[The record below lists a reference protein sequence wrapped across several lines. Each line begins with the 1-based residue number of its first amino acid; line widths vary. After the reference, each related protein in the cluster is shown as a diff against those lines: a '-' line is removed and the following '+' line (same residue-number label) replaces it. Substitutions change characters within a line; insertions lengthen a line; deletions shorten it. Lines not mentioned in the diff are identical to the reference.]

1 LARIARIIPGDSRAQ
16 TRQHPDNSKEFCD
29 GPNSSS
35 IEPQSDGRI
44 DYSVRLVPQGD
55 QARRRLDRIVLFP
68 RILGGRG
75 IERVT
80 IDGNEH
86 RQFTRDSIV
95 LAGPW

>member
-1 LARIARIIPGDSRAQ
+1 L
-16 TRQHPDNSKEFCD
+16 
-29 GPNSSS
+29 S
-35 IEPQSDGRI
+35 IEPQSDGRRI

-55 QARRRLDRIVLFP
+55 QAQRKLDRIVLFP
-68 RILGGRG
+68 RIPGGRG

-95 LAGPW
+95 MAGPKRPIAMRIVVQAGPW